1 MVIFADM
8 ERIQLSKSEKTV
20 LRFVASKISEYA
32 GYDCLSLFVG
42 FKGRTYSDERAAYS
56 IQTIL
61 NKLKLSDGE
70 YVGVVW
76 NARQRR
82 DGYMTAY
89 SVALFEEL
97 KHTPV
102 DVEKVESKLCQMD
115 RLRKIKTQTA
125 LKERLACR

>member
-1 MVIFADM
+1 M
-8 ERIQLSKSEKTV
+8 
-20 LRFVASKISEYA
+20 
-32 GYDCLSLFVG
+32 
-42 FKGRTYSDERAAYS
+42 GRRAAYS

-61 NKLKLSDGE
+61 NKLKLSDSE

-97 KHTPV
+97 KHTPI
-102 DVEKVESKLCQMD
+102 DVEKVESGLCQMD
-115 RLRKIKTQTA
+115 RLRKIKTQKA
-125 LKERLACR
+125 LKERLAC

>member
-1 MVIFADM
+1 MKYHSLCADFTN
-8 ERIQLSKSEKTV
+8 EH
-20 LRFVASKISEYA
+20 SKISEYA
-32 GYDCLSLFVG
+32 GCDCLSLFVG
-42 FKGRTYSDERAAYS
+42 VKGLRYSDERTAYS

-61 NKLKLSDGE
+61 NKLKLSEGE

-97 KHTPV
+97 KHLPV
-102 DVEKVESKLCQMD
+102 DVEKVESELCKMD
-115 RLRKIKTQTA
+115 RLRKIKTQKA
-125 LKERLACR
+125 LKERLVCC